1 MRERLQQ
8 LKNMIVDRD
17 ERLQEFKL
25 ESETVD
31 RDVEKQTR
39 ELEIAEKE
47 LHVIKVSDLSGQSA
61 LGKMCRVGFERS
73 PSYYQQLKQI
83 FRRMRWS

>member
-31 RDVEKQTR
+31 RDVDKQTR
-39 ELEIAEKE
+39 ELETAEKE
-47 LHVIKVSDLSGQSA
+47 LHVIQVGDISGHSSLRKCVGQDLNTHLQT
-61 LGKMCRVGFERS
+61 
-73 PSYYQQLKQI
+73 I
-83 FRRMRWS
+83 NN